1 MPTRDQIEKV
11 LSEAIPHS
19 ATSYTNVF
27 IGWAADVLAQ
37 SGVFKKVYV
46 LYEAEPFGPVQD
58 WAIYSDRERAEA
70 RVRELEADEE
80 RFETF
85 WVREREVR

>member
-37 SGVFKKVYV
+37 SEVFKKVYV
-46 LYEAEPFGPVQD
+46 LYGQLPHGPVED

-85 WVREREVR
+85 WVEEYEAQ